1 MKEKVEVV
9 ISGTAG
15 VFPECKNIPQLEE
28 ALFNNVHL
36 VTDDDR
42 KWKQGYSFPTHCGKA
57 FSHDHFDA
65 IFFKVPFNLPYTMD
79 AIAKQSLETS
89 VEAIIDAGVNP
100 KSLAGSRTAV
110 YSMYDFS
117 EMELSI
123 AYTQMVKVLL
133 GSARTFTANRL
144 SFALDLH
151 GPSYTS
157 QGGAGAIFH
166 LIEIARSQLE
176 ERTIDAAIVVSG
188 NFLLTARSLAILD
201 GMGLAAKDGKCRPFD
216 KKANGYALSES
227 CVAFFLQRESDARRN
242 WATVVGADHK
252 FFGQKQGSILAFDG
266 RPAKEMLRQ
275 LYSRC
280 QVDPASVC
288 YIEADGSGVKVS
300 MLHLTCALVKKH

>member
-1 MKEKVEVV
+1 
-9 ISGTAG
+9 
-15 VFPECKNIPQLEE
+15 
-28 ALFNNVHL
+28 
-36 VTDDDR
+36 
-42 KWKQGYSFPTHCGKA
+42 
-57 FSHDHFDA
+57 
-65 IFFKVPFNLPYTMD
+65 
-79 AIAKQSLETS
+79 
-89 VEAIIDAGVNP
+89 
-100 KSLAGSRTAV
+100 
-110 YSMYDFS
+110 MYDFS

-288 YIEADGSGVKVS
+288 YIEADGSGVKERDVDEVDIIS
-300 MLHLTCALVKKH
+300 DVFCQRRKEPILIGSIKSNMGHAECTACAAGAVKAIVALNSCKIPPTIHVESPIPELTSKGLKIVTETTPFKGDFVGVNAIGLGGHFGHLLLKMNPK